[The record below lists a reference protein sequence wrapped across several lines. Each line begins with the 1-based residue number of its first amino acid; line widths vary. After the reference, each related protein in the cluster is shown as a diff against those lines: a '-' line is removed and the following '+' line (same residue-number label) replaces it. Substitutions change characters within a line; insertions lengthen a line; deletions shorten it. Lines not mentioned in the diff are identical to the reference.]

1 MATLLTCACGASFN
15 LKDEHAGG
23 KFACPK
29 CGGPLTAAGAAAPA
43 GFPGGHHPAFHRH
56 KYLLRQKLL
65 SISEKYSL
73 SDEQGNGVIWI
84 ERPARILRQV
94 GAIAAGLAVGATLIG
109 LGMMLGSWGV
119 VAGAV
124 LALPGTLGTMIMLGP
139 KRHVTFYADEAMTD
153 PLLKVYQDQRFV
165 LLTATYSVALPDGTQ
180 LAKLEKNH
188 IHNLLR
194 KKWAVYRPDG
204 SVWAVA
210 REDSILLALLR
221 RFLGTFYGL
230 LRTNFI
236 ICHGESEDVIGEF
249 NRKMTIRD
257 HYVLDL
263 SADGTLRLDRRV
275 ATALCV
281 LLDTGESR

>member
-1 MATLLTCACGASFN
+1 MSTLLTCACGASYN
-15 LKDEHAGG
+15 LKDEHANGA
-23 KFACPK
+23 FTCPK
-29 CGGPLTAAGAAAPA
+29 CGGVLRAPEPAAAA
-43 GFPGGHHPAFHRH
+43 GFPAAHHPAFHRH
-56 KYLLRQKLL
+56 KFLLRQKLL
-65 SISEKYSL
+65 SISSKYAL
-73 SDEQGNGVIWI
+73 SDEQGNGVLWI
-84 ERPARILRQV
+84 ERPARVLRQV
-94 GAIAAGLAVGATLIG
+94 GAIAAGLGAGAALIF
-109 LGMMLGSWGV
+109 LGILLPPWGV

-124 LALPGTLGTMIMLGP
+124 LALPVSLSLFVLLGP
-139 KRHVTFYADEAMTD
+139 KRHVTFYSDEAMTD

-165 LLTATYSVALPDGTQ
+165 MLVATYSVALPDGTP
-180 LAKLEKNH
+180 LAKLEKNY

-236 ICHGESEDVIGEF
+236 ICNGDSEEVIGEF

-263 SADGTLRLDRRV
+263 SADPGLRLDRRV
-275 ATALCV
+275 ATALSV